1 MKTFKHLL
9 ILSLLTFNVSLFA
22 CWFTEENFNKTYIA
36 GVNHYFEHY
45 RQSGSLIKA
54 LYCNNM
60 TVSSPLNVLVCINPI
75 SSDNPIS
82 EARLQWKY
90 ADSTQWRTLT
100 VLTTPFTSS
109 IPLPLFDLII
119 FREDEKR
126 EIVIRLYVT
135 DGINESGDLSVDIP
149 ASTVTDFMDV
159 NSPPLPGGWT
169 PPFVMKV
176 KLSGKRRPF

>member
-9 ILSLLTFNVSLFA
+9 ILSLLTFNVSIFA

-36 GVNHYFEHY
+36 GVNNYFPHY
-45 RQSGSLIKA
+45 SKSASLTSA
-54 LYCNNM
+54 SYHNGW
-60 TVSSPLNVLVCINPI
+60 VVPSPLNVLVCINPI

-90 ADSTQWRTLT
+90 ADSTQWRELT

-109 IPLPLFDLII
+109 IPLPLFDRII
-119 FREDEKR
+119 FRENEKR

-149 ASTVTDFMDV
+149 ASDITDVMHV
-159 NSPPLPGGWT
+159 NSSPLPGGWT
-169 PPFVMKV
+169 PPFVMKIR
-176 KLSGKRRPF
+176 LSGKRRPF